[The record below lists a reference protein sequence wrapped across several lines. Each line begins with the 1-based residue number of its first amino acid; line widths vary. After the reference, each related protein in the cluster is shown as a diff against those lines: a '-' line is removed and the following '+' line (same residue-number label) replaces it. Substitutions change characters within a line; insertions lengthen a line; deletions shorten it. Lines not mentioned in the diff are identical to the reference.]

1 MAKKKKLTPKRERFC
16 QEYLIDLNVSA
27 SARRAGFSEKTA
39 YAIGHKLLKEAE
51 IMARIHELQVN
62 SASEFNITKQR
73 VMQVLHNI
81 IGSDINDLIDP
92 LTGAVLP
99 PSEWPEHTKGVVSGI
114 ESDELYANGI
124 PIGLKRK
131 VKLWDKNK
139 SIELLNKMLGFN
151 MPDKVAQ
158 TDMSGTQD
166 IIPVIKVYPVQAKND
181 DDD

>member
-1 MAKKKKLTPKRERFC
+1 MSKKKKLTPKRERFC

-27 SARRAGFSEKTA
+27 SARRAGYSQKSSGVE
-39 YAIGHKLLKEAE
+39 GHRLLKDAY
-51 IMARIHELQVN
+51 IQARIHELQVN

-81 IGSDINDLIDP
+81 IGSDVNDLIDKE
-92 LTGAVLP
+92 TGAVLP
-99 PSEWPEHTKGVVSGI
+99 PAQWPEHMKGVVSGI
-114 ESDELYANGI
+114 ETDELYASGM

-139 SIELLNKMLGFN
+139 AIELLNKMLGFN

-158 TDMSGTQD
+158 TDSTGTQD
-166 IIPVIKVYPVQAKND
+166 IIPVIKVYPVQAKNED
-181 DDD
+181 D